1 MLTPRTRVLTAL
13 NHQEPDRV
21 PLALWGS
28 WYGVTDRLY
37 FAALAELGWEPVPP
51 FRPELLH
58 SVNYYDDR
66 LLAHLGVDV
75 RHVDPGSIGVTSRV
89 GPDGADGY
97 GLRYSTSGLY
107 RSASYHPLAEAGVDE
122 IMAFPLPRAEEVM
135 AAEPILA
142 RIAQIRALGDE
153 YAIVGR
159 AVASYGL
166 FEMAQSLRRHD
177 QLLMDLAL
185 EPEIVHALVGR
196 LAECYGALLDRFL
209 DIAGDALDLIEL
221 PGDDFAGN
229 NGPIIS
235 PKMYDIFFK
244 APYTALIR
252 RIKARAPH
260 VKVIYHSDGAIA
272 PFLARFIDIGADVV
286 HPLEPLPATDMAA
299 LKAEF
304 GGRISFM
311 GGIDIRKT
319 MQGSEAGIVAEV
331 KERIGQLAAGGG
343 YILAPA
349 NHLQADVPPRN
360 LFRLYT
366 AARELGTYP
375 LATGT

>member
-1 MLTPRTRVLTAL
+1 MLTPRNRILTAL

-28 WYGVTDRLY
+28 WYGVTDKLY
-37 FAALAELGWEPVPP
+37 FAALTELGWEPVPP

-66 LLAHLGVDV
+66 LLAYLGVDV

-89 GPDGADGY
+89 GPDDADAF
-97 GLRYSTSGLY
+97 GLRYTTSGLY
-107 RSASYHPLAEAGVDE
+107 RAASYHPLAEAGVDA
-122 IMAFPLPRAEEVM
+122 IMEFPLPKAEDVI

-142 RIAQIRALGDE
+142 RIGQIRALGDE

-159 AVASYGL
+159 AAASYGL

-196 LAECYGALLDRFL
+196 LAACYGAMYDRLLG
-209 DIAGDALDLIEL
+209 IAGPALDLIEL

-235 PKMYDIFFK
+235 PAMFDTYFK
-244 APYTALIR
+244 QPYTQLIG

-260 VKVIYHSDGAIA
+260 IKVIYHSDGAIA
-272 PFLARFIDIGADVV
+272 PFLARFIEIGADVV

-299 LKAEF
+299 IKAEF
-304 GGRISFM
+304 GARISFM

-319 MQGSEAGIVAEV
+319 MQGPEAGIVDEV
-331 KERIGQLAAGGG
+331 KQRVGQLAPGGG

-349 NHLQADVPPRN
+349 NHLQADVPPQN
-360 LFRLYT
+360 LFRLYA
-366 AARELGTYP
+366 AAREFGRYP
-375 LATGT
+375 LATNT